1 MEEVNVVRKAVK
13 LEVPIGMYR
22 KIQKLCEQGLY
33 RNPADFFYVAGQKEL
48 SRMEERARIHE
59 MLERYKKHLE
69 DCEVL
74 VDAEVVS

>member
-1 MEEVNVVRKAVK
+1 V
-13 LEVPIGMYR
+13 
-22 KIQKLCEQGLY
+22 KLCEQGLY

-59 MLERYKKHLE
+59 MLQKFKEHQE

-74 VDAEVVS
+74 ADAEVV

>member
-1 MEEVNVVRKAVK
+1 
-13 LEVPIGMYR
+13 MY
-22 KIQKLCEQGLY
+22 KQIQKLCNQGLY

-59 MLERYKKHLE
+59 MLERYRKQLE

-74 VDAEVVS
+74 ADAEVVS

>member
-1 MEEVNVVRKAVK
+1 MAEESKPVLLK
-13 LEVPIGMYR
+13 VPPGMY
-22 KIQKLCEQGLY
+22 KQIVKLCEQGLY

-59 MLERYKKHLE
+59 MLQKFKEHQE

-74 VDAEVVS
+74 ADAEVV